1 MKAAPESRILS
12 RKQWLAFLDEI
23 CSQTRKIEA
32 PMTKDNTLA
41 EYGRK
46 LERLGKMFQNP
57 KTKLK
62 DLFHEAHEL
71 GLIISFRVE
80 P

>member
-1 MKAAPESRILS
+1 
-12 RKQWLAFLDEI
+12 
-23 CSQTRKIEA
+23 
-32 PMTKDNTLA
+32 MTKDNTLA